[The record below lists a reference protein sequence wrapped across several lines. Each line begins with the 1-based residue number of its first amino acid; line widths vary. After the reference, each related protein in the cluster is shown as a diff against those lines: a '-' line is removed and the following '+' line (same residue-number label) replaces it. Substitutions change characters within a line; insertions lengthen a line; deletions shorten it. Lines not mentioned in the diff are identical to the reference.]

1 MTLFNIEYAPENSSE
16 TTKFGEVVLYEN
28 VQIVGKFGN
37 WNDDRSSN
45 VGFQIKNEH
54 GENRRMRYEG
64 LVSVKMAW
72 ANCGGALRAPF
83 QPNQR

>member
-1 MTLFNIEYAPENSSE
+1 MSLTTQHREDYIMKLFNIEYAPENSGQ

-45 VGFQIKNEH
+45 VGFQIKNDH
-54 GENRRMRYEG
+54 GEYRRMRYEG
-64 LVSVKMAW
+64 LVSVKMA
-72 ANCGGALRAPF
+72 
-83 QPNQR
+83 